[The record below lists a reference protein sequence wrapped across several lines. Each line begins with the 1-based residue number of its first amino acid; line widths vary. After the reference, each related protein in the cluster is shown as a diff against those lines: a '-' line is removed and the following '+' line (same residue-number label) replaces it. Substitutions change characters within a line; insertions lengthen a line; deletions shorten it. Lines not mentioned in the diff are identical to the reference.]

1 VGCRVWGRMEGW
13 TFYSGNGGFD
23 GEDCGVCFFVRG
35 DEAEGKATWL
45 IVGYIR
51 W

>member
-1 VGCRVWGRMEGW
+1 MLGMEGLM
-13 TFYSGNGGFD
+13 GEIVVFD
-23 GEDCGVCFFVRG
+23 FFVRG
-35 DEAEGKATWL
+35 DEAEGKAAWL